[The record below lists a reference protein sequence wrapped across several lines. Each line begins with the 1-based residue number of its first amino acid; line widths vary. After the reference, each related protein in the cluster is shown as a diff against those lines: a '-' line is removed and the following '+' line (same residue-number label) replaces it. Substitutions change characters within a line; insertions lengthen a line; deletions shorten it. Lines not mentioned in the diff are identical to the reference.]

1 MHTNPPMIFSNDN
14 FQVIKKIGDGLFLEN
29 EKGLL
34 AMRFSQCSGEG
45 IELKALHQG
54 QVLSFWIDE
63 TQWCDWISTTLPFP
77 SLAEAPTELHAALA
91 QCTLAILENW
101 LPIENIAALKA
112 LSLTKCALEPTF
124 LWVVDAI
131 EENRLLSLAI
141 LTAPSMWL
149 IEMATHL
156 DGGMDQ
162 EIVEAPTKKCR
173 SLQEKAYALAQRSA
187 TLKTWPMPCLVG
199 YLYLDDA
206 TCASL
211 KLGDALILEKFS
223 LISQGELWLR
233 QEKMLYSLFPHQPQ
247 HYQIQAITQLID
259 ENDTQRVDFFS
270 TMPDDNTAQSN
281 HPLAQERLNMITAEI
296 GQINLPLN
304 DLNRLDINNTLMLT
318 PQFYPNAKLRL
329 GDKYI
334 AQGQLM
340 KLGQGWVVRIEQI

>member
-1 MHTNPPMIFSNDN
+1 MHTNPPMILSNDN
-14 FQVIKKIGDGLFLEN
+14 FQVIKKIGDGRFLEN

-34 AMRFSQCSGEG
+34 AMRFSQCSGQG
-45 IELKALHQG
+45 IKLKALHQG
-54 QVLSFWIDE
+54 HVLSFWIDE
-63 TQWCDWISTTLPFP
+63 AQWCNWISTILPFP
-77 SLAEAPTELHAALA
+77 SLEDAPTELHAALA

-101 LPIENIAALKA
+101 LPIENIAALEA
-112 LSLTKCALEPTF
+112 LSLTKCVIEPTF

-156 DGGMDQ
+156 DRVMDQ
-162 EIVEAPTKKCR
+162 EIVEAPKKKYR
-173 SLQEKAYALAQRSA
+173 PLQAKAYALAQPYA
-187 TLKTWPMPCLVG
+187 TIKTWAMPCLVG

-233 QEKMLYSLFPHQPQ
+233 QEKMLYSLFPYQPQ
-247 HYQIQAITQLID
+247 HYQIQAVTQLID
-259 ENDTQRVDFFS
+259 ESDTQRVDFYS
-270 TMPDDNTAQSN
+270 TMPDDNTAQPN
-281 HPLAQERLNMITAEI
+281 NPLTQEKLNMVTAEI
-296 GQINLPLN
+296 GQINLSLH

-340 KLGQGWVVRIEQI
+340 KLGVGWVVRIEQI